1 MAESDSVRRGLSKKE
16 GTEKYLPEIRKR
28 FVEKF
33 INEYG
38 ETEET
43 ALAILEPFL
52 LVIESAQFY
61 GFSDNHSNPYSH
73 IGYANGYLRHYYPLE
88 FLTVMLNINEKD
100 KNKTGDIFAY
110 AKSKDI
116 SIVPIRYGKSRAM
129 YSPDKTNNTIYKGL
143 ASIKFLNANIAE
155 ELLTLSKENTY
166 DAFVDLL
173 VDVYQKTSVNTR
185 QLEILIRLNFFSDFG
200 GNNELLEIYKKF
212 SDGEHQYKKTYVE
225 KTKVK
230 RIEKLKEIEAEV
242 RASDIKR
249 TSSPNETVMFQR
261 EVMGYADVKY
271 ESLHEYFGVIVDI
284 DTKYS
289 PKLTIYNLQNGE
301 EEIIKMNKKLFK
313 KSGLNKGYMIKNLNI
328 EVKYKKKPDGNGDFI
343 ETNEEEPW
351 LIGCV
356 IAATY
361 GGGGN
366 NSENNE

>member
-1 MAESDSVRRGLSKKE
+1 
-16 GTEKYLPEIRKR
+16 
-28 FVEKF
+28 
-33 INEYG
+33 
-38 ETEET
+38 
-43 ALAILEPFL
+43 
-52 LVIESAQFY
+52 
-61 GFSDNHSNPYSH
+61 
-73 IGYANGYLRHYYPLE
+73 
-88 FLTVMLNINEKD
+88 
-100 KNKTGDIFAY
+100 
-110 AKSKDI
+110 
-116 SIVPIRYGKSRAM
+116 M